1 MKKRKS
7 GHRISIV
14 RTIITTLSVIAMLLI
29 AAYVI
34 FVYRLS
40 SVSEQI
46 SSDFVSRKADEII
59 NDAIYDEFIKNNTY
73 NGLIEFEKDYF
84 GSVTALKINMA
95 EVNLI
100 KSKLAS
106 KISEE
111 LSKTDTLE
119 FSIPLGSIIGGKLTS
134 GKGPD
139 VKVNLITYG
148 ISDVEIENEFAD
160 NRSRYRIMLKI
171 KASVTI
177 ITSVTSKATEVE
189 KYICIAEA
197 VIIDEALTSD

>member
-1 MKKRKS
+1 MKKRKF
-7 GHRISIV
+7 GHRKSII

-29 AAYVI
+29 TAYVI
-34 FVYRLS
+34 FMYRLS
-40 SVSEQI
+40 RVSEQI

-119 FSIPLGSIIGGKLTS
+119 FNIPLGSIIGGKLMS
-134 GKGPD
+134 GKGPG

-148 ISDVEIENEFAD
+148 NSDVEIKNEFVD